1 MDQLAR
7 QVAALTGDTRHLVDL
22 AMSGYITMAVA
33 ARAASIVR
41 SRGDGAVIA
50 AAYALGMPDGRHAAA
65 PRPRRRF
72 ARRARPSRAA

>member
-7 QVAALTGDTRHLVDL
+7 QVAALTGDTRHLVNL
-22 AMSGYITMAVA
+22 AMSGYITMSVA

-50 AAYALGMPDGRHAAA
+50 AAHALGMPDGRTAE

-72 ARRARPSRAA
+72 ARRMRPSRAA